1 MRNLNS
7 ECGAQRVMARFPV
20 SDGTSCV
27 FKKPPNA
34 ASDPF
39 SQQLDPLSRCRLLC
53 ACPSIF
59 VEILK
64 LRKEVIIS
72 SSQSFRQN
80 EDTIRFYLNK

>member
-59 VEILK
+59 VEISKKSLF
-64 LRKEVIIS
+64 LHLSHSDRMRT
-72 SSQSFRQN
+72 QS
-80 EDTIRFYLNK
+80 DSI